1 MSNRKDCSAMGAIAG
16 AWTGLVAAII
26 AWCSTAATQNDGTV
40 SVDTLGQ
47 VDLLK
52 NICVYIYM
60 YLICEVLLTTVG
72 VFRVCCCVCVC
83 VFGTCICI
91 YTHVDVNINI

>member
-1 MSNRKDCSAMGAIAG
+1 MSDRKDCSAMGAIAG

-47 VDLLK
+47 VDLL
-52 NICVYIYM
+52 
-60 YLICEVLLTTVG
+60 
-72 VFRVCCCVCVC
+72 
-83 VFGTCICI
+83 
-91 YTHVDVNINI
+91 